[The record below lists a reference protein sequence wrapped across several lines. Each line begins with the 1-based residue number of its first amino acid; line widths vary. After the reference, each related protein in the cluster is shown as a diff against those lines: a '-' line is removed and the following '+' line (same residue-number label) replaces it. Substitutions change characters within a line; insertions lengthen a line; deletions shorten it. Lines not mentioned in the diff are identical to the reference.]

1 MAQGLILSVPVK
13 NTFSSWMCCVTYTP
27 HSQLIYYLE
36 SLQNCYIN
44 ASVPQRC
51 LNVEQQN
58 KRLPSFYK
66 IQLISNI
73 RAVGSL
79 SVLSWETKWDWVNCV
94 CVCLAE
100 SCGHCDRRDVSYQ
113 RFRPASAGHGHQSSS
128 CCSVQR
134 HCEFLHSLLIYNY
147 CTSSI

>member
-1 MAQGLILSVPVK
+1 
-13 NTFSSWMCCVTYTP
+13 MCCVTYTP
-27 HSQLIYYLE
+27 KSQLIYYLE

-51 LNVEQQN
+51 LNVEQGN

-79 SVLSWETKWDWVNCV
+79 SVLS
-94 CVCLAE
+94 
-100 SCGHCDRRDVSYQ
+100 
-113 RFRPASAGHGHQSSS
+113 
-128 CCSVQR
+128 
-134 HCEFLHSLLIYNY
+134 
-147 CTSSI
+147 